1 MEEINS
7 KDSDNQMMNLSKN
20 QKQRQL
26 REDIESNLDD
36 HKYSLLAATAN
47 AGTIDEYNFY
57 EEDYPNSENNSDN
70 DSNNNEDKDER
81 LIIVRNEYQQIK
93 RSKDNSLDYDSI
105 TSLSKE

>member
-7 KDSDNQMMNLSKN
+7 NDSDNKLMNLSKN

-57 EEDYPNSENNSDN
+57 EEDYPNSKNNN
-70 DSNNNEDKDER
+70 DNNEDKDER
-81 LIIVRNEYQQIK
+81 LIIVGNEYQQIK

-105 TSLSKE
+105 TSLS